1 MSERNEPADPRHEE
15 ALAAALRAEA
25 ESVRTSG
32 DGLIRIRAR
41 VERRRRRTRLLV
53 PVASTA
59 AVAATV
65 TAIVATGMLAG
76 SGNKP
81 GISALDTTSPVTLTP
96 TATKPPVTVTAAP
109 VVPTQQSVSRASAA
123 VVLSSAT
130 TSISPPVTSVVAA
143 GGPPG
148 PVPVWPFAD
157 KAAADAWQNT
167 AAGSADQ
174 WHLDAR
180 ATAQRFVQSLG
191 LPKMALQ
198 QTPPKIAADGSA
210 TVDLDRLEPQ
220 TGKAVVLGTVR
231 LAHWTTGAAEPW
243 GVVDVTSA
251 AGTQFPLTI
260 TSPTPEATV
269 SSPLPV
275 TFALTGAEDDV
286 YVSAWAA
293 GAGSAAAAKHLVTSV
308 GTTVTLDQALP
319 AAGTGYVV
327 VADGSTGSGAFA
339 LSRLAVTPV
348 SFGTGADAA
357 SSYVAIVAGRLQVFD
372 APTNAEVRQLAP
384 GATGVTQV
392 AVSDDRQW
400 VYYLTPSGLMR
411 SRLDGT
417 GSPVV
422 VQTVAPQ
429 SLNLTAFGI
438 SGPHAERLAYAA
450 ASATGDGQTLYWSD
464 GAGSAGTVSVGNSLP
479 PEVVTVT
486 LSPDASTL
494 ATYVKTGLQGSVEL
508 VHLPATDLLGA
519 RTTRPAGCA
528 QGGVCVAATYAPNGD
543 LVLVR
548 SEGSQLTV
556 LREQAGADTPLFTV
570 TSDSGRPTVDLD
582 PTGTKVLL
590 TDGLGHAWSWAGSGP
605 AKALPGTITDA
616 SW

>member
-15 ALAAALRAEA
+15 ALAAALHAEA

-65 TAIVATGMLAG
+65 TAIVATGMLSG

-81 GISALDTTSPVTLTP
+81 GISALDTTSPATLTP

-130 TSISPPVTSVVAA
+130 TSISPPVTSVVA

-157 KAAADAWQNT
+157 KAAADAWQKT

-260 TSPTPEATV
+260 TSPIPEATV

-275 TFALTGAEDDV
+275 TFALTGGEDDV

-293 GAGSAAAAKHLVTSV
+293 GAGSAAATKHLVTSV
-308 GTTVTLDQALP
+308 GATVTLDQALP

-357 SSYVAIVAGRLQVFD
+357 SSYVAIVAGRLHVFD
-372 APTNAEVRQLAP
+372 AATNAEIRQLAP

-400 VYYLTPSGLMR
+400 VYYLKDDVPCGGRVWKTK
-411 SRLDGT
+411 LDGT
-417 GSPVV
+417 GSPVPE
-422 VQTVAPQ
+422 TTWL
-429 SLNLTAFGI
+429 SGLSAFGI
-438 SGPHAERLAYAA
+438 AGGRSQWLSYVYTPCGA
-450 ASATGDGQTLYWSD
+450 GGQTLFW
-464 GAGSAGTVSVGNSLP
+464 SVGGDQLEPPSTSSLSRP
-479 PEVVTVT
+479 PELTT
-486 LSPDASTL
+486 IAISPDGQEASGALRTGMQRNVYTFSRAQATPGGPAVDPSAPPVQTL
-494 ATYVKTGLQGSVEL
+494 A
-508 VHLPATDLLGA
+508 D
-519 RTTRPAGCA
+519 
-528 QGGVCVAATYAPNGD
+528 
-543 LVLVR
+543 
-548 SEGSQLTV
+548 
-556 LREQAGADTPLFTV
+556 
-570 TSDSGRPTVDLD
+570 
-582 PTGTKVLL
+582 
-590 TDGLGHAWSWAGSGP
+590 
-605 AKALPGTITDA
+605 
-616 SW
+616 